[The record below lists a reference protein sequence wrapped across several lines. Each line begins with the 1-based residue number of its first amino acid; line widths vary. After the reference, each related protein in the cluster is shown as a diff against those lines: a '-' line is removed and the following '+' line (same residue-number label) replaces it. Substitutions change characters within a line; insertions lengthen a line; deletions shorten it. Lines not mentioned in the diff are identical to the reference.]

1 MTKYFM
7 YISIAVLVV
16 MTSIVEAEP
25 TWTPIIVKQEVAVA
39 AGGMTY
45 AFIIALIAALLFP
58 AQTQSKL
65 WIKLFG
71 TEWGTISKG
80 RIWTFL
86 SVLITV
92 NLLWGFLIWMPS
104 NP

>member
-1 MTKYFM
+1 MA
-7 YISIAVLVV
+7 ILVV
-16 MTSIVEAEP
+16 MTFIVEAETIVTTYP
-25 TWTPIIVKQEVAVA
+25 ATELTPPEADRGLIF
-39 AGGMTY
+39 

-58 AQTQSKL
+58 AQTQYKI
-65 WIKLFG
+65 WIKIFG
-71 TEWGTISKG
+71 TEWGTISGG

-92 NLLWGFLIWMPS
+92 ALLWGFLRWIPS